1 MMTWNDEMM
10 HFVRDG
16 TEPIDTKL
24 YFLLE
29 GDFELVEQEEAP
41 EEEQEEAPEEEQE
54 AVPVLYDVIMNGP
67 NCSAQ
72 VWIPNSIG
80 SGYLTP
86 AALFFSEQDDYINSD
101 FNCAMPNMDDG
112 QPQQR
117 SCSNDGNRF
126 LTFALNVDGLNNQR
140 GEAHNFKLKF
150 HQIPY
155 FRNNPVTIQ
164 KGTDA
169 TEEDRLPMYI
179 MEGENR
185 LEVRRILFP
194 VDEDEEEQPEPQ
206 MQQISPLQDITRGWT
221 TKVKRAEQRH
231 IKLG

>member
-29 GDFELVEQEEAP
+29 GDFELVEQEA
-41 EEEQEEAPEEEQE
+41 APEEEQE

-67 NCSAQ
+67 NCSTQ

-86 AALFFSEQDDYINSD
+86 TALFFSEQDDYIGSD
-101 FNCAMPNMDDG
+101 FNCAVADVEDG
-112 QPQQR
+112 QPKQR
-117 SCSNDGNRF
+117 ACRNEGERF
-126 LTFALNVDGLNNQR
+126 LTFSLNVDGLNNQR

-155 FRNNPVTIQ
+155 WRNNPVTIQ

-169 TEEDRLPMYI
+169 TEEDRLPMYFE
-179 MEGENR
+179 EGGSR
-185 LEVRRILFP
+185 LEVRRIIFL
-194 VDEDEEEQPEPQ
+194 VDEDEEPEPPEQ
-206 MQQISPLQDITRGWT
+206 GLKTGLRSDLGYNEIQEK
-221 TKVKRAEQRH
+221 KVLERH
-231 IKLG
+231 ISLGNS

>member
-29 GDFELVEQEEAP
+29 GDFELVEQEE
-41 EEEQEEAPEEEQE
+41 EAPEEEQE

-67 NCSAQ
+67 NCSVQ
-72 VWIPNSIG
+72 VWIPNTIG

-86 AALFFSEQDDYINSD
+86 AALFFSEQDDYINAD
-101 FNCAMPNMDDG
+101 FNCAMPNVEDG

-117 SCSNDGNRF
+117 SCGNEGKRS
-126 LTFALNVDGLNNQR
+126 LTFPLNVDGLNNQR

-155 FRNNPVTIQ
+155 FRNHLVNIQ
-164 KGTDA
+164 KGIDA
-169 TEEDRLPMYI
+169 TEADSLPMFI
-179 MEGENR
+179 MKEENR
-185 LEVRRILFP
+185 LEVRRILFL
-194 VDEDEEEQPEPQ
+194 VDEEEEEEPEPQ
-206 MQQISPLQDITRGWT
+206 MQ
-221 TKVKRAEQRH
+221 
-231 IKLG
+231 

>member
-1 MMTWNDEMM
+1 MTWNDEMM

-29 GDFELVEQEEAP
+29 GDFELVEQEAAP
-41 EEEQEEAPEEEQE
+41 EEAAPEEEQE

-67 NCSAQ
+67 NCSTR
-72 VWIPNSIG
+72 VWIPNTIG

-86 AALFFSEQDDYINSD
+86 TALFFSEQDDYMGSD
-101 FNCAMPNMDDG
+101 FNCAMPNIEDG

-117 SCSNDGNRF
+117 SCGNDGERF
-126 LTFALNVDGLNNQR
+126 LPFALECEALNNQR

-155 FRNNPVTIQ
+155 FRNNLVTIQ

-169 TEEDRLPMYI
+169 TEEDRLPMYFE
-179 MEGENR
+179 EGGDR
-185 LEVRRILFP
+185 LEVRRIIFL
-194 VDEDEEEQPEPQ
+194 VDEDEEPEPEPPEQ
-206 MQQISPLQDITRGWT
+206 GIKTELRSDMGYNEIQEK
-221 TKVKRAEQRH
+221 KVRQRH
-231 IKLG
+231 IPLGKNS